1 MFTKHSKTFYK
12 YLFSYLSVMVL
23 CLSILVLFVVLY
35 LFPLLKSNIT
45 ESHSTA
51 LMQTAGAL
59 DGKLELLYQTSYQ
72 LAYSNENLISYYI
85 MDESPIRD
93 VKIISELES
102 YSAISSFIDEIG
114 LLNPKSEFIYT
125 STGVYPIDLFF
136 KNEYQYPT
144 VKNPKNLFLSYTT
157 NVTMSASHTSAA
169 THQYHAYITFINPP
183 YALSNLPDIT
193 MLFWVRERELAEV
206 LDVLSSDSTFSA
218 ILSNGE
224 SIYSSLEFT
233 SGEQT
238 GELWTAVSN
247 NASHFRIDNEDY
259 VLFVQK
265 SKVNDW
271 IYVYGIDEDEVFSSM
286 NVIRMLLLT
295 VTAIAAAISI
305 FTIWYYMRLNYLPL
319 KKIKILTDKLEL
331 QYTENDE
338 IDSLNHVLDYLSGQS
353 RYQID
358 ILKNS
363 KLLSSLKN
371 SLLFSLIK
379 GHVSSVQEFNKDG
392 ASLNLKLTWPNYQVL
407 MIQLRGI
414 LTENHTVADR
424 LERLLSSAFSDQYEV
439 YFRELFEEN
448 QYVVILAMDD
458 SVCGE
463 SETRCHNLR
472 DMALEEDMSM
482 TIGIGRI
489 YQEIK
494 GYQSSCLEAD
504 LALHNSFVLGH
515 GSVIT
520 YHEKNFI
527 DTPLLLYPSENMNSL
542 RMSIRCGDYE
552 SFRQQAET
560 IFAHITEQKMNADY
574 AKNLCNSITGILTN
588 ELSPEALHQ
597 STNTLLLMYH
607 ADTLNSYRLYFNQ
620 VTQDLISSVAPEE
633 EQNTDL
639 LTQIQQYIMQNFD
652 DCNFS
657 AQKIADAMNINS
669 SYLSQFFKSHTGE
682 NLNNYIA
689 NLRIAKAKRLLVST
703 NLSLPAIAEEV
714 GYYNQNSFIRRFK
727 QITGMTPGTYR
738 KKKSAES
745 F

>member
-1 MFTKHSKTFYK
+1 MFAKHSKTFYK

-23 CLSILVLFVVLY
+23 CLSISVLFVVLY
-35 LFPLLKSNIT
+35 LFPLLKSDIT
-45 ESHSTA
+45 ESHKTT
-51 LMQTAGAL
+51 LMQTAGSL

-72 LAYSNENLISYYI
+72 LSYSNENLISYYI

-102 YSAISSFIDEIG
+102 YSAISSFIEEIG
-114 LLNPKSEFIYT
+114 LLNPKSDFIYT
-125 STGVYPIDLFF
+125 SDGVYPVDMFF

-157 NVTMSASHTSAA
+157 NVTVPASNTSSA
-169 THQYHAYITFINPP
+169 THQYHSYITFINPP

-193 MLFWVRERELAEV
+193 MLFWVRERELTKVMDA
-206 LDVLSSDSTFSA
+206 LSSEFTFSA

-224 SIYSSLEFT
+224 LIYSSLELQ

-238 GELWTAVSN
+238 KKLYTAVSG
-247 NASHFRIDNEDY
+247 NASHFHIDNKDY
-259 VLFVQK
+259 VLFTRN
-265 SKVNDW
+265 SEINDW
-271 IYVYGIDEDEVFSSM
+271 IYVYGIDVNEVFSGM
-286 NVIRMLLLT
+286 NVIRMLLLIVMT
-295 VTAIAAAISI
+295 IAVTICIL
-305 FTIWYYMRLNYLPL
+305 TIYYYMRLNYLPL
-319 KKIKILTDKLEL
+319 KRMKSLTDMLEL
-331 QYTENDE
+331 HDTENDE
-338 IDSLNHVLDYLSGQS
+338 IDSLNHVLDYLSSQS

-358 ILKNS
+358 ILGDG
-363 KLLSSLKN
+363 KLLNSLKN

-379 GHVSSVQEFNKDG
+379 GHVSSVQDFNRDG
-392 ASLNLKLTWPNYQVL
+392 ASLNLKLTRPNYQVL

-414 LTENHTVADR
+414 AKENSSVTDKLSH
-424 LERLLSSAFSDQYEV
+424 LLSSAFSDKYEV

-448 QYVVILAMDD
+448 QYVVVLALDD
-458 SVCGE
+458 DVCAE
-463 SETRCHNLR
+463 SEIRCHNLR
-472 DMALEEDMSM
+472 DMALEEDISM

-489 YQEIK
+489 YREIS
-494 GYQSSCLEAD
+494 GFQSSCLEAD

-520 YHEKNFI
+520 YQEEAFTDI
-527 DTPLLLYPSENMNSL
+527 PLQQRYPLEDMNSF

-552 SFRQQAET
+552 NLRQQAEV
-560 IFAHITEQKMNADY
+560 IFTHITEQGLTADY
-574 AKNLCNSITGILTN
+574 AKNLCNSIINILTN
-588 ELSPEALHQ
+588 ELPSEDLHHN
-597 STNTLLLMYH
+597 TNTLLLMYH

-620 VTQDLISSVAPEE
+620 LIQNLISSSVSEE
-633 EQNTDL
+633 EKNTDL
-639 LTQIQQYIMQNFD
+639 LTQIQQYIMQNYD

-669 SYLSQFFKSHTGE
+669 SYLSQFFKAHTDE
-682 NLNNYIA
+682 NLNNYVA
-689 NLRIAKAKRLLVST
+689 TLRIAKAKRLLVST

-738 KKKSAES
+738 KKES
-745 F
+745 T

>member
-59 DGKLELLYQTSYQ
+59 DGKLELLYQTSHQ

-224 SIYSSLEFT
+224 SIYSSLKFT

-588 ELSPEALHQ
+588 ELPPEALHQ

>member
-23 CLSILVLFVVLY
+23 CLSISVLFVVLY
-35 LFPLLKSNIT
+35 VFPLLKSNIT
-45 ESHSTA
+45 ESHNTA

-72 LAYSNENLISYYI
+72 LSYSNENLISYYI
-85 MDESPIRD
+85 MEESPIRD

-102 YSAISSFIDEIG
+102 YSAISSFIEEIG
-114 LLNPKSEFIYT
+114 LLSSKSDFIYT
-125 STGVYPIDLFF
+125 STGVYPTDLFF

-157 NVTMSASHTSAA
+157 NVTVPASHTSSSS
-169 THQYHAYITFINPP
+169 HQYHAYLTFINPP

-193 MLFWVRERELAEV
+193 MLFWVKERELAEV
-206 LDVLSSDSTFSA
+206 LDVLSSESTFSA

-224 SIYSSLEFT
+224 AIYSSLELEP
-233 SGEQT
+233 GEQT
-238 GELWTAVSN
+238 RELYTAVSG
-247 NASHFRIDNEDY
+247 NASNFRINNKDY

-265 SKVNDW
+265 SGVNDW
-271 IYVYGIDEDEVFSSM
+271 IYVYGIDVDEVFSGM
-286 NVIRMLLLT
+286 NAIRMLLLI
-295 VTAIAAAISI
+295 VMAVAVAICI

-331 QYTENDE
+331 KYTQNDE
-338 IDSLNHVLDYLSGQS
+338 IDSLNHVLDYLSSQS

-358 ILKNS
+358 ILKDS
-363 KLLSSLKN
+363 KLLNSLKN

-379 GHVSSVQEFNKDG
+379 GHVSSVQEFNRDG
-392 ASLNLKLTWPNYQVL
+392 ASLNLKLTMPNYQVL

-414 LTENHTVADR
+414 TQENSSVSDKLSR
-424 LERLLSSAFSDQYEV
+424 MLSSAFSDKYEV

-448 QYVVILAMDD
+448 QYVVILALDD
-458 SVCGE
+458 AVCGE
-463 SETRCHNLR
+463 SEIRCRNLR
-472 DMALEEDMSM
+472 DMALEEDISM

-489 YQEIK
+489 YREIS
-494 GYQSSCLEAD
+494 GFQSSCLEAD
-504 LALHNSFVLGH
+504 QALHNSFVLGH

-520 YHEKNFI
+520 YREEDFTDI
-527 DTPLLLYPSENMNSL
+527 PMLQLYPSENMSSL

-552 SFRQQAET
+552 NFRQQAET
-560 IFAHITEQKMNADY
+560 IFTHITEQKMTADY
-574 AKNLCNSITGILTN
+574 AKNICNSITNILTN
-588 ELSPEALHQ
+588 ELPSEDLHH

-607 ADTLNSYRLYFNQ
+607 ADTLNSYKLYFNQ
-620 VTQDLISSVAPEE
+620 ITQDLISSSIPKE

-639 LTQIQQYIMQNFD
+639 LTQIQQYIMQNYD

-669 SYLSQFFKSHTGE
+669 SYLSQFFKSHTDE

-689 NLRIAKAKRLLVST
+689 NLRIVKAKRLLVST
-703 NLSLPAIAEEV
+703 SLSLPAIAEEV

-738 KKKSAES
+738 KKKSTE
-745 F
+745 

>member
-1 MFTKHSKTFYK
+1 MFAKHSKTFYK

-23 CLSILVLFVVLY
+23 CLSISVLFVVLY
-35 LFPLLKSNIT
+35 LFPLLKSNIS
-45 ESHSTA
+45 ESHKTT

-72 LAYSNENLISYYI
+72 LSYSNENLISYYI

-93 VKIISELES
+93 VKIISELGS
-102 YSAISSFIDEIG
+102 YAAISSFIEEIG
-114 LLNPKSEFIYT
+114 LLSSKSDFIYT

-157 NVTMSASHTSAA
+157 NVTVPASHTSSAS
-169 THQYHAYITFINPP
+169 HQYQAYITFINPP

-193 MLFWVRERELAEV
+193 MLFWVKERELAEV
-206 LDVLSSDSTFSA
+206 LDALSSESTFSA

-224 SIYSSLEFT
+224 AIYSSLDLPP
-233 SGEQT
+233 GEPT
-238 GELWTAVSN
+238 KELYAAVSD
-247 NASHFRIDNEDY
+247 NASSFRVHNRDY
-259 VLFVQK
+259 VLFIQK
-265 SKVNDW
+265 SEVNDW
-271 IYVYGIDEDEVFSSM
+271 IYVYGIDVNEVFSGM
-286 NVIRMLLLT
+286 NVIRMLLLI
-295 VTAIAAAISI
+295 VMAAAVAICI

-338 IDSLNHVLDYLSGQS
+338 MDSLNHVLDYLSSQS
-353 RYQID
+353 RYQIY
-358 ILKNS
+358 ILKDS
-363 KLLSSLKN
+363 KLLNSLKN

-379 GHVSSVQEFNKDG
+379 GHVSSIQEFNKDG
-392 ASLNLKLTWPNYQVL
+392 ASLNLKLTKPNYQVL

-414 LTENHTVADR
+414 NAENSSVTDK
-424 LERLLSSAFSDQYEV
+424 LSGLLSSAFSDKYEV

-448 QYVVILAMDD
+448 QYVVILALDD
-458 SVCGE
+458 DVCNE
-463 SETRCHNLR
+463 SEARCHNLR
-472 DMALEEDMSM
+472 NMAMEEDISM

-489 YQEIK
+489 YREVSGFQA
-494 GYQSSCLEAD
+494 SCLEAD
-504 LALHNSFVLGH
+504 LALRNSFVTGH

-520 YHEKNFI
+520 YQERDFTDI
-527 DTPLLLYPSENMNSL
+527 PLPQLYPAEDMNSL

-552 SFRQQAET
+552 GFRQQAEA
-560 IFAHITEQKMNADY
+560 ILAHVAEQRVSVDY
-574 AKNLCNSITGILTN
+574 AKNLCHFITGILTN
-588 ELSPEALHQ
+588 ELPPEELHHN
-597 STNTLLLMYH
+597 TNTLLLMYH
-607 ADTLNSYRLYFNQ
+607 ADTLNSYKLYFNQ
-620 VTQDLISSVAPEE
+620 MVQDLTAAATMPEE

-639 LTQIQQYIMQNFD
+639 LTQIQQYIMQNYD

-669 SYLSQFFKSHTGE
+669 SYLSQFFKAHTDE

-689 NLRIAKAKRLLVST
+689 ALRIAKAKRLLVST

-727 QITGMTPGTYR
+727 QITGMTPGAYR
-738 KKKSAES
+738 KKKSAE
-745 F
+745 

>member
-238 GELWTAVSN
+238 GKLWTAVSN

>member
-224 SIYSSLEFT
+224 SIYSSLKFT

>member
-23 CLSILVLFVVLY
+23 CLSISVLFVVLY

-45 ESHSTA
+45 ESHNTA

-72 LAYSNENLISYYI
+72 LSYSNENLISYYI
-85 MDESPIRD
+85 MEESPIRD

-102 YSAISSFIDEIG
+102 YSAISSFIEEIG
-114 LLNPKSEFIYT
+114 LLSSKSDFIYT
-125 STGVYPIDLFF
+125 STGVYPTDLFF

-157 NVTMSASHTSAA
+157 NVTVPASHTSSAS
-169 THQYHAYITFINPP
+169 HQYHAYLTFINPP

-193 MLFWVRERELAEV
+193 MLFWVKERELAEI
-206 LDVLSSDSTFSA
+206 LDALSSESTFSA

-224 SIYSSLEFT
+224 SIYSSLELE
-233 SGEQT
+233 SAEQT
-238 GELWTAVSN
+238 RELYAAVSG
-247 NASHFRIDNEDY
+247 NASNFRINNKDY
-259 VLFVQK
+259 VLFIQK
-265 SKVNDW
+265 SGVNDW
-271 IYVYGIDEDEVFSSM
+271 IYVYGIDVDEVFSGM
-286 NVIRMLLLT
+286 NVIRMLLLI
-295 VTAIAAAISI
+295 VVAVAVAICI

-331 QYTENDE
+331 QYTQNDE
-338 IDSLNHVLDYLSGQS
+338 IDSLNHVLDYLSSQS

-363 KLLSSLKN
+363 KLLDSLKN

-379 GHVSSVQEFNKDG
+379 GHVSSVQEFNRDG
-392 ASLNLKLTWPNYQVL
+392 ASLNLKLTMPNYQVL

-414 LTENHTVADR
+414 IQENSSVADM
-424 LERLLSSAFSDQYEV
+424 LSRLLSSAFSDKYEV

-448 QYVVILAMDD
+448 QYVIILALDD
-458 SVCGE
+458 DVCGE
-463 SETRCHNLR
+463 SEIRCRNLR
-472 DMALEEDMSM
+472 DMALEEDVSM

-489 YQEIK
+489 YRQIS
-494 GYQSSCLEAD
+494 GFQSSCLEAD
-504 LALHNSFVLGH
+504 QALHNSFVLGH

-520 YHEKNFI
+520 YREEDFTDI
-527 DTPLLLYPSENMNSL
+527 PLLQLYPSENMNSL

-552 SFRQQAET
+552 NFRQQAET
-560 IFAHITEQKMNADY
+560 IFTHITEQKMTADY
-574 AKNLCNSITGILTN
+574 ARNICNSITSILTN
-588 ELSPEALHQ
+588 ELPSEDLHH

-607 ADTLNSYRLYFNQ
+607 ADTLNGYKLYFNQ
-620 VTQDLISSVAPEE
+620 ITQDLISSSAPKE

-639 LTQIQQYIMQNFD
+639 LTQIQQYIMQNYD

-669 SYLSQFFKSHTGE
+669 SYLSQFFKSHTDE

-689 NLRIAKAKRLLVST
+689 NLRIIKAKRLLVST

-738 KKKSAES
+738 KKKSTE
-745 F
+745 

>member
-12 YLFSYLSVMVL
+12 YLFSYFSVMVL
-23 CLSILVLFVVLY
+23 ALSILLLFIVLY
-35 LFPLLKSNIT
+35 LFPLLKSNTI
-45 ESHSTA
+45 ESHNTT
-51 LMQTAGAL
+51 LIQTAEAL

-114 LLNPKSEFIYT
+114 LLNSKSEFIYT
-125 STGVYPIDLFF
+125 STGVYPTDLFF

-157 NVTMSASHTSAA
+157 NVTMPASHTSVA

-183 YALSNLPDIT
+183 YALSNLPNIT
-193 MLFWVRERELAEV
+193 ILFWVRERELAEV

-224 SIYSSLEFT
+224 SVYSSLKLAP
-233 SGEQT
+233 GEQT
-238 GELWTAVSN
+238 DELWDAVSA
-247 NASHFRIDNEDY
+247 NASHFRIDNKDY

-271 IYVYGIDEDEVFSSM
+271 VYVYGIDEDEVFSGM
-286 NVIRMLLLT
+286 NVIRMLLLI
-295 VTAIAAAISI
+295 VTAAAAAICI

-319 KKIKILTDKLEL
+319 KKIKILTDRLEL

-338 IDSLNHVLDYLSGQS
+338 IESLNHVLDYLSGQS

-379 GHVSSVQEFNKDG
+379 GHVSSVQDFNKDG

-414 LTENHTVADR
+414 QTENRTVAES
-424 LERLLSSAFSDQYEV
+424 LEGLLSCVFSEQYEV

-448 QYVVILAMDD
+448 QYLVILAMADG
-458 SVCGE
+458 VCGE
-463 SETRCHNLR
+463 TEARCHNLR
-472 DMALEEDMSM
+472 DLALEKDISM

-489 YQEIK
+489 YREVT
-494 GYQSSCLEAD
+494 GFQSSCLEAD

-520 YHEKNFI
+520 YRDESFI
-527 DTPLLLYPSENMNSL
+527 DTPLLLYPFENMNSL

-552 SFRQQAET
+552 GFRQQAET
-560 IFAHITEQKMNADY
+560 IFTHITEQKMNADN
-574 AKNLCNSITGILTN
+574 AKGLCNSITGILTN
-588 ELSPEALHQ
+588 ELPPEALHQ

-620 VTQDLISSVAPEE
+620 VTQDLIALNTPEE

-639 LTQIQQYIMQNFD
+639 LTQIQQYIMQNYD

-657 AQKIADAMNINS
+657 AQKIADAMKINS
-669 SYLSQFFKSHTGE
+669 SYLSQFFKTHTDE
-682 NLNNYIA
+682 NLTNYIA
-689 NLRIAKAKRLLVST
+689 NLRIAKAKRLLIST

-727 QITGMTPGTYR
+727 QITGMTPGAYR

>member
-23 CLSILVLFVVLY
+23 CLSISVLFVVLY

-45 ESHSTA
+45 ESHNTT
-51 LMQTAGAL
+51 LMQTAESL

-72 LAYSNENLISYYI
+72 LSYSNENLISYYI
-85 MDESPIRD
+85 MEESPIRD

-102 YSAISSFIDEIG
+102 YSAISSFIEEIG
-114 LLNPKSEFIYT
+114 LLSSKSDFIYT
-125 STGVYPIDLFF
+125 STGVYPTDLFF

-157 NVTMSASHTSAA
+157 NVTVPASHTSSAS
-169 THQYHAYITFINPP
+169 HQYHAYITFINPP

-193 MLFWVRERELAEV
+193 MLFWVKERELAEV
-206 LDVLSSDSTFSA
+206 LDALSSESTFSA

-224 SIYSSLEFT
+224 AIYSSLELE
-233 SGEQT
+233 SAEQT
-238 GELWTAVSN
+238 RELYAAVSG
-247 NASHFRIDNEDY
+247 NASNFRINNKDY
-259 VLFVQK
+259 VLFIQK
-265 SKVNDW
+265 SGVNDW
-271 IYVYGIDEDEVFSSM
+271 IYVYGIDVDEVFSGM
-286 NVIRMLLLT
+286 NVICMLLLI
-295 VTAIAAAISI
+295 VMAVAVVISI

-338 IDSLNHVLDYLSGQS
+338 IDSLNHVLDYLSSQS

-358 ILKNS
+358 ILKDS
-363 KLLSSLKN
+363 KLLNSLKN

-392 ASLNLKLTWPNYQVL
+392 ASLNLKLTKPNYQVL

-414 LTENHTVADR
+414 IQENSSVSDK
-424 LERLLSSAFSDQYEV
+424 LSRLLSSAFSDKYEV

-448 QYVVILAMDD
+448 QYVVILALDD
-458 SVCGE
+458 DVCGE
-463 SETRCHNLR
+463 SEIRCRNLR
-472 DMALEEDMSM
+472 DMALEEDISM

-489 YQEIK
+489 YREIS
-494 GYQSSCLEAD
+494 GFQSSCLEAD
-504 LALHNSFVLGH
+504 QALHNSFVLGH

-520 YHEKNFI
+520 YREEDFTDI
-527 DTPLLLYPSENMNSL
+527 PMLQLYPSENMSSL

-552 SFRQQAET
+552 NFRQQAET
-560 IFAHITEQKMNADY
+560 IFTHITEQKMTADY
-574 AKNLCNSITGILTN
+574 AKNICNSITSILTN
-588 ELSPEALHQ
+588 ELPSENLHH

-607 ADTLNSYRLYFNQ
+607 ADTLNSYKLHFNQ
-620 VTQDLISSVAPEE
+620 ITQDLISSSVPEE
-633 EQNTDL
+633 DKNTDL
-639 LTQIQQYIMQNFD
+639 LTQIQQYIMQNYD

-669 SYLSQFFKSHTGE
+669 SYLSQFFKSHTDE

-689 NLRIAKAKRLLVST
+689 NLRIVKAKRLLVST

-738 KKKSAES
+738 KKKSTE
-745 F
+745 

>member
-1 MFTKHSKTFYK
+1 MFAKRSKTFYK

-23 CLSILVLFVVLY
+23 CLSISVLFVVLY

-45 ESHSTA
+45 ESHNMA

-72 LAYSNENLISYYI
+72 LSYSNENLISYYI
-85 MDESPIRD
+85 MEESPIRD

-102 YSAISSFIDEIG
+102 YSAISSFIEEIG
-114 LLNPKSEFIYT
+114 LLNPKSDFIYT
-125 STGVYPIDLFF
+125 STGVYPTDLFF

-144 VKNPKNLFLSYTT
+144 VKNPRNLFLSYTT
-157 NVTMSASHTSAA
+157 NVTMSASHTSSS

-193 MLFWVRERELAEV
+193 MLFWVKERELAEV
-206 LDVLSSDSTFSA
+206 LDVLSSESTFSA
-218 ILSNGE
+218 ILSDGE
-224 SIYSSLEFT
+224 SIYSSLELQ

-238 GELWTAVSN
+238 GELYAAVSD
-247 NASHFRIDNEDY
+247 NASHFRINDQDY
-259 VLFVQK
+259 VLFIQK

-271 IYVYGIDEDEVFSSM
+271 IYVYGIDEDEVFSGM
-286 NVIRMLLLT
+286 NVIRMLLLIVMT
-295 VTAIAAAISI
+295 VAVAISF

-331 QYTENDE
+331 QYSENDE
-338 IDSLNHVLDYLSGQS
+338 IESLNLALDYLSGQS

-358 ILKNS
+358 ILKDS
-363 KLLSSLKN
+363 KLLNSLKN

-379 GHVSSVQEFNKDG
+379 GHVSSVQEFNRDG
-392 ASLNLKLTWPNYQVL
+392 APLNLKLTWPNYQVL

-414 LTENHTVADR
+414 TAENHSVADR
-424 LERLLSSAFSDQYEV
+424 LAQLLSSAFSDKHEV

-448 QYVVILAMDD
+448 QYVVILTMDD
-458 SVCGE
+458 GVCEE
-463 SETRCHNLR
+463 SETRCRSLR
-472 DMALEEDMSM
+472 DMALEEDISM

-489 YQEIK
+489 YREIT
-494 GYQSSCLEAD
+494 GFQSSCLEAD
-504 LALHNSFVLGH
+504 LALHNSFVFGH

-520 YHEKNFI
+520 YREDSFT
-527 DTPLLLYPSENMNSL
+527 DAPLLLYPSENMNSL
-542 RMSIRCGDYE
+542 RTSIRCGDYE
-552 SFRQQAET
+552 NFRQQAEE
-560 IFAHITEQKMNADY
+560 IFTHITEQKMPADY
-574 AKNLCNSITGILTN
+574 ARNICNSITGILTN
-588 ELSPEALHQ
+588 ELPPEDLHH

-620 VTQDLISSVAPEE
+620 VTQDLISSSLPQE
-633 EQNTDL
+633 EQNVDL
-639 LTQIQQYIMQNFD
+639 LTQIQQYIMQNYD

-657 AQKIADAMNINS
+657 AQKIADAMSINS
-669 SYLSQFFKSHTGE
+669 SYLSQFFKAHTGE

-689 NLRIAKAKRLLVST
+689 DLRIAKAKRLLIST

-727 QITGMTPGTYR
+727 QITGMTPGAYR
-738 KKKSAES
+738 KKKSTD
-745 F
+745 

>member
-23 CLSILVLFVVLY
+23 CLSISVLFVVLY

-45 ESHSTA
+45 ESHNTA

-72 LAYSNENLISYYI
+72 LSYSNENLISYYI
-85 MDESPIRD
+85 MEESPIRD

-102 YSAISSFIDEIG
+102 YSAISSFIEEIG
-114 LLNPKSEFIYT
+114 LLSSKSDFIYT
-125 STGVYPIDLFF
+125 STGVYPTDLFF

-144 VKNPKNLFLSYTT
+144 VKNPKNLFLSYTSNAT
-157 NVTMSASHTSAA
+157 VPASYISSLS
-169 THQYHAYITFINPP
+169 HQYHAYVTFINPP

-193 MLFWVRERELAEV
+193 MLFWVKERELAEI
-206 LDVLSSDSTFSA
+206 LDALSSESTFSA

-224 SIYSSLEFT
+224 SIYSSLELE
-233 SGEQT
+233 SAEQT
-238 GELWTAVSN
+238 RELYAAVSG
-247 NASHFRIDNEDY
+247 NASNFRINNKDY
-259 VLFVQK
+259 VLFIQK
-265 SKVNDW
+265 SGVNDW
-271 IYVYGIDEDEVFSSM
+271 IYVYGIDVDEVFSGM
-286 NVIRMLLLT
+286 NVIRMLLLI
-295 VTAIAAAISI
+295 VVAVAVAICI

-331 QYTENDE
+331 QYTQNDE
-338 IDSLNHVLDYLSGQS
+338 IDSLNHVLDYLSSQS

-358 ILKNS
+358 ILRNS
-363 KLLSSLKN
+363 KLLDSLKN

-379 GHVSSVQEFNKDG
+379 GHVSSVQEFNRDG
-392 ASLNLKLTWPNYQVL
+392 ASLNLKLTMPNYQVL

-414 LTENHTVADR
+414 IQENSSVSDK
-424 LERLLSSAFSDQYEV
+424 LSRLLSSVFSDKYEV

-448 QYVVILAMDD
+448 QYVVILALDD
-458 SVCGE
+458 DVCGE
-463 SETRCHNLR
+463 SEIRCRDLR
-472 DMALEEDMSM
+472 DMALEKDISM

-489 YQEIK
+489 YREIS
-494 GYQSSCLEAD
+494 GFQSSCLEAD
-504 LALHNSFVLGH
+504 QALHNSFVLGH

-520 YHEKNFI
+520 YREEDFTDI
-527 DTPLLLYPSENMNSL
+527 PLLQLYPSENMNSL

-552 SFRQQAET
+552 NFRQQAET
-560 IFAHITEQKMNADY
+560 IFTHITEQKMTADY
-574 AKNLCNSITGILTN
+574 AKNICNSITSILTN
-588 ELSPEALHQ
+588 ELPSEDLHH

-607 ADTLNSYRLYFNQ
+607 ADTLNSYKLYFNQ
-620 VTQDLISSVAPEE
+620 VTQDLISSSVPKE

-639 LTQIQQYIMQNFD
+639 LTQIQQYIMQNYD

-669 SYLSQFFKSHTGE
+669 SYLSQFFKAHTDE

-689 NLRIAKAKRLLVST
+689 NLRIIKAKRLLVST

-738 KKKSAES
+738 KKKSTE
-745 F
+745 